1 VTGIFHIVLARKP
14 LEGTIAENCLQWGCG
29 ALWID
34 GTRVMT
40 TDNLNGGMYSPGGK
54 ARPMPGD
61 TRTGAA
67 LGMFSPG
74 AKPKQGFVQP
84 LGRFP
89 ANLILGHCDGC
100 LRKGTKKVKG
110 SLLDHDCQAGK
121 IFSAEAGTGGLGI
134 TRKHGHTDAD
144 GKETVEDW
152 DCEETCV
159 TMGFPLTGVSTGGKT
174 GAVGSGG
181 RYNGGWDGT
190 NPGISAGGFGDS
202 GSASRFFFNFS
213 EQEADE

>member
-29 ALWID
+29 ALNVD
-34 GTRVMT
+34 GCRIETI
-40 TDNLNGGMYSPGGK
+40 DNLNGGSYSPGGK

-61 TRTGAA
+61 MRTGAA

-89 ANLILGHCDGC
+89 ANLILGG
-100 LRKGTKKVKG
+100 
-110 SLLDHDCQAGK
+110 
-121 IFSAEAGTGGLGI
+121 
-134 TRKHGHTDAD
+134 
-144 GKETVEDW
+144 
-152 DCEETCV
+152 EEV
-159 TMGFPLTGVSTGGKT
+159 TMGFPLTGLSTGGKT

-181 RYNGGWDGT
+181 RYNGGWNGT

-213 EQEADE
+213 EQESDE